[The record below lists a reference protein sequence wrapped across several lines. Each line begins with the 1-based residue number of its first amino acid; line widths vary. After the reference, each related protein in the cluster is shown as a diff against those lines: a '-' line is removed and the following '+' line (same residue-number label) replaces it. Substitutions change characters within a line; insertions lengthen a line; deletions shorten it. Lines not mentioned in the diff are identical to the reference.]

1 MQVILFVDDKTV
13 SKGMVKYATAIPR
26 ESIVDVTGEV
36 HAPETPVAGC
46 TFSQARPCRFNN
58 FAHALCGFRTAL
70 LESTNVRRDDLPN
83 RPASNAYGTLA
94 DEGPVSGAD
103 ECQSGCCM
111 LTPRACLLQVEL
123 KVRSIRCV
131 SRADNLPFELADAMR
146 SEEELQR
153 EDAQFATVTQDTR
166 LENRW
171 IDLRT
176 PVNQAIFKIQS
187 AVCQVCTASPSHCLP
202 ARTLLALQPELPRY
216 RHLQP

>member
-1 MQVILFVDDKTV
+1 M
-13 SKGMVKYATAIPR
+13 
-26 ESIVDVTGEV
+26 
-36 HAPETPVAGC
+36 
-46 TFSQARPCRFNN
+46 
-58 FAHALCGFRTAL
+58 
-70 LESTNVRRDDLPN
+70 
-83 RPASNAYGTLA
+83 
-94 DEGPVSGAD
+94 SGAD
-103 ECQSGCCM
+103 EGQSGCCM
-111 LTPRACLLQVEL
+111 LTLGACLLQVEL

-216 RHLQP
+216 WHLQP